1 MENPEVNHLFPVFL
15 KLEKLRVLIVGAG
28 AIGLEKLNAVINNS
42 PACAVSIVA
51 LQISDEVESIAQSNK
66 TIQLKQK
73 AFDSADLQNIDVVI
87 IAVND
92 RKVSEQIA
100 KEAKFHGKLVN
111 VADTP
116 DLCDF
121 YLGSIV
127 TKGNLKIAISTNGKS
142 PTIAKRLKE
151 ILNEILPD
159 QVNDLLNNMSQIRD
173 KLKGD
178 MAQKIIKLNEITK
191 SMIKEDK

>member
-51 LQISDEVESIAQSNK
+51 LHISDEVGGIAKSNK

-100 KEAKFHGKLVN
+100 KEVKLHGKLVN